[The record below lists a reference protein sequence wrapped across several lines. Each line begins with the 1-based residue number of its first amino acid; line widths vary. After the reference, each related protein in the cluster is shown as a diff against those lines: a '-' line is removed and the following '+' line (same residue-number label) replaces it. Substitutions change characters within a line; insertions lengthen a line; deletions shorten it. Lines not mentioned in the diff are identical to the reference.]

1 MAHLKA
7 PRLELA
13 RNELARRG

>member
-13 RNELARRG
+13 RNELVRRG